1 MVEKFKAFVVDQDD
15 DGIVSNSYKELTKDD
30 LPEGDVLIKVH
41 YSGINYKDALAT
53 QDHNKIVKQYPM
65 VPGIDLAGTI
75 EETNAPGFEVG
86 DKVIVT
92 SYDLGVSH
100 YGGFSEY
107 ARVKSEWVIELPE
120 DLTLEEAMIYGTAGY
135 TAGLAIEQLE
145 KSGMSIEGK
154 KVLVRGATGGVGTI
168 SLLMLNNLGYDVIAS
183 TGRDGAEEKLK
194 KLGAKEVIGR
204 LPEDNSKPL
213 EKRTW
218 QAAIDPVGGEN
229 LPYIVKRLDNNG
241 SVALIGMTG
250 GNNFETT
257 VFPFI
262 LRGASIIGIDSVFT
276 PIKLRKRVW
285 RRLAKD
291 LKPQQLHD
299 IKHVI
304 SFDEIP
310 KAIDQVI
317 NHNNTG
323 RIVIDFNV

>member
-1 MVEKFKAFVVDQDD
+1 MIEKFKAFVVDQDD
-15 DGIVSNSYKELTKDD
+15 NGIVSNSYKELTKDD

-154 KVLVRGATGGVGTI
+154 EVLVRGATGGVGTI

-183 TGRDGAEEKLK
+183 TGRDDAEEKLK